1 VLVICPWLTGNS
13 EFRSRGKPRKV
24 DFAMSIQLSNLPT
37 LDWLHKHTSFQT
49 ETNTLT
55 ITAGAKTDW
64 FVDPNGQ
71 AVTDTAP
78 ALLFDTDEDFVLSGK
93 VTVDFKS
100 TYDAGVLAVYQHAK
114 SWAKLC
120 FERSPQGS
128 PMIVSVVTKG
138 TSDDCNSVAVTENSV
153 YLRISKIG
161 KTYAFHSSSTGN
173 FWHMVRYFALEDAPS
188 KAGFLAQSPT
198 GDGCT
203 VTFSE
208 INFEYK
214 TLKDIRSGE

>member
-1 VLVICPWLTGNS
+1 
-13 EFRSRGKPRKV
+13 
-24 DFAMSIQLSNLPT
+24 MSIQLGGLPA
-37 LDWLHKHTSFQT
+37 LAWLQEPVSFKVVAD
-49 ETNTLT
+49 TLT
-55 ITAGAKTDW
+55 LTAGAKTDW

-71 AVTDTAP
+71 VSYDNAP
-78 ALLFDTDEDFVLSGK
+78 ALLFETDKDFMLSTK
-93 VTVDFKS
+93 VTVEFKS
-100 TYDAGVLAVYQHAK
+100 TYDAGVLTVYQHLK

-138 TSDDCNSVAVTENSV
+138 TSDDCNSVPMTENSI
-153 YLRISKIG
+153 YLRISKLG
-161 KTYAFHSSSTGN
+161 GTYAFHSSSTGD
-173 FWHMVRYFALEDAPS
+173 FWHMVRYFALENVPS

-198 GDGCT
+198 GEGCK

-208 INFEYK
+208 TQFAYK

>member
-1 VLVICPWLTGNS
+1 MV
-13 EFRSRGKPRKV
+13 KV
-24 DFAMSIQLSNLPT
+24 DLTMSIQLGNLPA
-37 LDWLHKHTSFQT
+37 LAWLQEPASSKVTA
-49 ETNTLT
+49 NTLT
-55 ITAGAKTDW
+55 VTAGAKTDW

-71 AVTDTAP
+71 AIFDNAP
-78 ALLFDTDEDFVLSGK
+78 ALLFNTDKDFMLNTK
-93 VTVDFKS
+93 VTVNFKS
-100 TYDAGVLAVYQHAK
+100 TYDAGVLAIYQHPK

-138 TSDDCNSVAVTENSV
+138 TSDDSNSVPMTENSI
-153 YLRISKIG
+153 YLRISKLG
-161 KTYAFHSSSTGN
+161 GTYAFHSSSTGD
-173 FWHMVRYFALEDAPS
+173 FWHMVRYFALENVLS

-198 GDGCT
+198 GEGCK

-208 INFEYK
+208 IEFAYK

>member
-1 VLVICPWLTGNS
+1 
-13 EFRSRGKPRKV
+13 
-24 DFAMSIQLSNLPT
+24 MSTQFSNLPS
-37 LDWLHKHTSFQT
+37 LNWLHKPASFHL

-55 ITAGAKTDW
+55 MTAGAKTDW
-64 FVDPNGQ
+64 FVDPDGQ
-71 AVTDTAP
+71 TVVDSAP

-93 VTVDFKS
+93 VTVEFKS
-100 TYDAGVLAVYQHAK
+100 TYDAGVLTLYQHPK

-138 TSDDCNSVAVTENSV
+138 TSDDCNSVVVAENSV
-153 YLRISKIG
+153 YLRMSKIG
-161 KTYAFHSSSTGN
+161 KAYAFHSSSTGE
-173 FWHMVRYFALEDAPS
+173 FWPMVRYFALEDVPTR
-188 KAGFLAQSPT
+188 AGFLSQSPT

-208 INFEYK
+208 IDFAYK
-214 TLKDIRSGE
+214 TLKDVRSGE

>member
-1 VLVICPWLTGNS
+1 
-13 EFRSRGKPRKV
+13 
-24 DFAMSIQLSNLPT
+24 MSIQLGDLPT
-37 LDWLHKHTSFQT
+37 LAWLLEPSSSKVTA
-49 ETNTLT
+49 NTLT
-55 ITAGAKTDW
+55 ITSGAKTDW

-71 AVTDTAP
+71 ATFDNAP
-78 ALLFDTDEDFVLSGK
+78 ALLFDVDKDFMLSSK
-93 VTVDFKS
+93 VTVNFKS
-100 TYDAGVLAVYQHAK
+100 TYDAGVLCFYQHAK

-138 TSDDCNSVAVTENSV
+138 TSDDCNSVPMTENSI
-153 YLRISKIG
+153 YLRISKINQ
-161 KTYAFHSSSTGN
+161 TYAFHSSSTGD
-173 FWHMVRYFALEDAPS
+173 FWHMVRYFALENVPS

-198 GDGCT
+198 GEGCK

-208 INFEYK
+208 IEFAYQ